1 MLFET
6 RGVYQQAQIFL
17 VLSKSNLPL
26 SESPLIEVR
35 TIKRA
40 NLNGGTL
47 IDGFPSGGL
56 ANSISSMCFMKS
68 LRNELI
74 SVLDSSAFPPL
85 SMIYDGIAN
94 FPARIYANKDL
105 KVAFLISELNLDQT
119 MYYAVSRTIFQW
131 AMDNGCKL
139 VISSGTIS
147 TEESKRSPKEYEL
160 QNVYGVASTKKAKE
174 KMKNIG
180 IVLELHSGSVNGI
193 PALLLN
199 EGARRNF
206 DVIVLLGKIIK
217 GSSEFRSAAAISEAI
232 MKLVPGLSC
241 DIRDLITR
249 AKTIE
254 QDLMKVRAG
263 QKNSTINLYR

>member
-1 MLFET
+1 
-6 RGVYQQAQIFL
+6 
-17 VLSKSNLPL
+17 
-26 SESPLIEVR
+26 
-35 TIKRA
+35 
-40 NLNGGTL
+40 
-47 IDGFPSGGL
+47 
-56 ANSISSMCFMKS
+56 
-68 LRNELI
+68 
-74 SVLDSSAFPPL
+74 
-85 SMIYDGIAN
+85 
-94 FPARIYANKDL
+94 
-105 KVAFLISELNLDQT
+105 

-131 AMDNGCKL
+131 AMENGCKL
-139 VISSGTIS
+139 VISSGTIT
-147 TEESKRSPKEYEL
+147 TEESKRSPKEYDL
-160 QNVYGVASTKKAKE
+160 QNVYGVASTKKARD

-180 IVLELHSGSVNGI
+180 MVLELHSGSVNGI

-217 GSSEFRSAAAISEAI
+217 GSSEFRSAAAAISEVI

>member
-1 MLFET
+1 MAKKRVET
-6 RGVYQQAQIFL
+6 SSNIINLDSVTLSSMSQI
-17 VLSKSNLPL
+17 PQ
-26 SESPLIEVR
+26 IEIHTV
-35 TIKRA
+35 KRV

-56 ANSISSMCFMKS
+56 TNSIASMCFMKS

-105 KVAFLISELNLDQT
+105 KVAFLISELNLDQS

-147 TEESKRSPKEYEL
+147 TEESKRSPKEYDL
-160 QNVYGVASTKKAKE
+160 Q
-174 KMKNIG
+174 
-180 IVLELHSGSVNGI
+180 SV
-193 PALLLN
+193 
-199 EGARRNF
+199 
-206 DVIVLLGKIIK
+206 
-217 GSSEFRSAAAISEAI
+217 
-232 MKLVPGLSC
+232 
-241 DIRDLITR
+241 
-249 AKTIE
+249 
-254 QDLMKVRAG
+254 
-263 QKNSTINLYR
+263 

>member
-1 MLFET
+1 MLNGT
-6 RGVYQQAQIFL
+6 
-17 VLSKSNLPL
+17 NLPL
-26 SESPLIEVR
+26 SESPIIEVR

-40 NLNGGTL
+40 NLDGGIL

-56 ANSISSMCFMKS
+56 TNSIASMCFMKS

-85 SMIYDGIAN
+85 PMIYDGIAN
-94 FPARIYANKDL
+94 LPARIYANKDL
-105 KVAFLISELNLDQT
+105 KVAFLVSELNLDQS

-131 AMDNGCKL
+131 AMENGCKL
-139 VISSGTIS
+139 VISSGTVT
-147 TEESKRSPKEYEL
+147 TEESKRSSKEYDL
-160 QNVYGVASTKKAKE
+160 QNVYGVASTKKARD

-180 IVLELHSGSVNGI
+180 MILELHSGSVNGI

-217 GSSEFRSAAAISEAI
+217 GSSEFRSAAAISEVI
-232 MKLVPGLSC
+232 MKLVSELSC
-241 DIRDLITR
+241 DIRDLLTR